1 MYWKT
6 DISLKFLSILVLAVL
21 SGCMVFHGVAEAQIY
36 SNYSLVTFIQGEV
49 MVMTKS
55 AAKWTPA
62 YKGQRLSIGDKIKTG
77 RSGRAE
83 VKFANSAIFRMRP
96 LSQLEIPSEKGN
108 EGKRVGFL
116 DMKFGKVW
124 SKVKPV
130 GKGESFKVRTPTAVA
145 GIRGTVFTLS
155 VNAITKKSIVAVL
168 EGSIDVAAGG
178 TTVPVGQNQ
187 KTSVEENQ
195 APDTPEQMDPEEA
208 EQENEQFQDN
218 TFGNTT
224 DTTPPNINL
233 TSPAS
238 DEDIEDGK
246 TTVAGSVD
254 DPDATVTI
262 TVNGESQTVT
272 VGGDGK
278 FELEVT
284 LKEGEENSIKVAAKD
299 ETGNAQEMEMK
310 LTLKKKEY
318 KIEVA
323 ASLEAG
329 DDDEKKNDLKVTVTD
344 QDGEAVSGAEV
355 TVGEATATTNDSGEA
370 VFKDLEPGNYKIAA
384 KATFDDEEIEGSAEI
399 EVEKTDEE
407 FTCTVMATVEAA
419 DDDEKK
425 NDIKVSLSDLSAD
438 LSSYIE
444 SNAIALFLG
453 DTGIGGWDG
462 SADVSVKD
470 LAPGTYKVSA
480 MIDDI
485 TVGSVE
491 IEVEEEKIEYK
502 IEATAMVSDGDGDG
516 NKNDVVVTVKDQ
528 DGEAVEGASV
538 KVGDYSLSSK
548 SDGTCAVGNLE
559 PGDYKVEATAEF
571 DGEEVSG
578 GAEFTIE
585 EKEEEFSITVSA
597 TLEDGDGDGEAN
609 DAKVSIQD
617 QNGEAP
623 DGSEVNVDGT
633 FYKSIT
639 EGELTVKDLKPG
651 AHTISVTGYQI
662 EDGNIKAKAS
672 GEAKVEVEEEKI
684 DYSLSV
690 MATAADEDGDGKSN
704 DVKVTVQDQDSN
716 AVASARVESDKT
728 ESGASASATTNAS
741 GEAVLKDLSPGDHP
755 ITVTAEFD
763 GEEVVGDASITI
775 EKSAIEYSLSLLVM
789 VDDLNNYGGKNDVTC
804 TVTDQDGSKVSGAA
818 IVYQGGSVAT
828 TDGNGVAVLEDMK
841 VGEHKIRARA
851 KMGDEQKTVWSE
863 EATAIVEKPGTLELM
878 VTAGV
883 DDKDGDDFK
892 NDVSGTVSYAGEG
905 QDGLEVTCGD
915 FSATTK
921 GDGSFEFKDL
931 DPGTY
936 QIRAEGTYVGL
947 PAAGNVE
954 VTVEK
959 PETITITLRAM
970 LQATD
975 DKGGMNDVSGSVTDH
990 KGREVPD
997 IGVLVDGTAVTKTG
1011 SDGAFGIANLKPG
1024 SHGISAA
1031 GTYRK
1036 QEVKSAVVTVDVE
1049 QITVGLRAMA
1059 QDADGEGGINDIV
1072 GQVSNNKGEGV
1083 SGLAII
1089 ISGAPRAQ
1097 TGSNGGFKVLNLD
1110 PDTYNVLASG
1120 TYMGEKVDIEP
1131 VSVEIGAPMAPS
1143 GGSISVDPPQGTANY
1158 TEFTARAANW
1168 ESDAPPLTYQFFA
1181 GSTAFSSASDQD
1193 TATFKLSAG
1202 THSVSVKVTDKY
1214 GTSATSSPAIVS
1226 AVGPGDIR
1234 MLPIMVED
1242 LAGDSIPNDIKVTV
1256 QDDTGTGIS
1265 GAAVK
1270 GNGKSATT
1278 GSDGIATLRN
1288 LDEGT
1293 HTISAEVDRYNVTK
1307 TTSQSVQVKVE
1318 LSMLPLMS
1326 ADLAGDT
1333 IPNDV
1338 KVTVQNGIGQG
1349 IPGAAVS
1356 GNNKRGSTGSDGTV
1370 VLRQLD
1376 QGSHAVTAQIMV
1388 GSKQKSIKSTVDIN
1402 VEISIMP
1409 PLMPEALDTD
1419 NISNDLPKITVQN
1432 NMGQG
1437 VSGAEVSAG
1446 NRKSTTGSDGTTAL
1460 RDMELGTTKVI
1471 ARVKVGNTEIST
1483 SADLEGEIGYADTM
1497 PPVVKLN
1504 PLQDMIII
1512 MTKPAEGQELP
1523 EAKMYE
1529 LEADVVMA
1537 SGASAR
1543 ADIYV
1548 DGTKAQ
1554 SAISI
1559 SGGKIQCSVMMDKE
1573 PKVHKIIIEA
1583 WYEKIPVE
1591 GIISDNLG
1599 PVEYSIWVGSTEQ
1612 AKRTVQ
1618 GANVNVKQDTPLLK
1632 GNNSIILR
1640 AVDSNPSNKASD
1652 TVQLENIYRSENERY
1667 MDTSQPEVLNTL
1679 PLADSQ
1685 IDEFTSP
1692 VPFQLGSDGSTAKIE
1707 LNATLFDLA
1716 SNIVSPVIV
1725 RVTPAGGTYRE
1736 YNAPLQGNEIKQW
1749 IDVLNGVNTVV
1760 IIAKDKVENQT
1771 PSSPFKI
1778 YVELGKGR
1786 IEGRITDGVSGSGL
1800 RGAKV
1805 TAIGEKGAYSGITGS
1820 DGRYTIIDVPY
1831 GTYYVIVI
1839 RDNYL
1844 QGYVDGVQVPSRKST
1859 STEIEPNEAL
1869 IDY

>member
-1 MYWKT
+1 MYWKA
-6 DISLKFLSILVLAVL
+6 DVSLKLLSILVLAIL
-21 SGCMVFHGVAEAQIY
+21 SGSMMFHGMAEAQIY

-49 MVMTKS
+49 MIMTKS
-55 AAKWTPA
+55 AAKWAPA

-96 LSQLEIPSEKGN
+96 LSQLEIPSEKDN
-108 EGKRVGFL
+108 DGKRVGFL

-178 TTVPVGQNQ
+178 ATVPVGENE

-254 DPDATVTI
+254 DPEATVTI
-262 TVNGESQTVT
+262 TVNGESKTVT

-299 ETGNAQEMEMK
+299 ETGNAQELEMK

-318 KIEVA
+318 KIEVQG
-323 ASLEAG
+323 SLEAG

-344 QDGEAVSGAEV
+344 QDGEAVDGAEV
-355 TVGEATATTNDSGEA
+355 KVGEATGTTNDSGEV
-370 VFKDLEPGNYKIAA
+370 VFKDLGPGTHKITA
-384 KATFDDEEIEGSAEI
+384 KKEFDGEEIEGSAEI
-399 EVEKTDEE
+399 EVEKIAEE
-407 FTCTVMATVEAA
+407 FTCTVMVTVEAA
-419 DDDEKK
+419 DDDGKK
-425 NDIKVSLSDLSAD
+425 DDLKVSLSELSAD
-438 LSSYIE
+438 LQTYLE
-444 SNAIALFLG
+444 SNSVSLWLG
-453 DTGIGGWDG
+453 DEGIGSWDG
-462 SADVSVKD
+462 SADIAKKD
-470 LAPGTYKVSA
+470 IAPGTYKVSA
-480 MIDDI
+480 MIGDV
-485 TVGSVE
+485 TAGSSEFE
-491 IEVEEEKIEYK
+491 IEEVKKEYS
-502 IEATAMVSDGDGDG
+502 IDVSAVVAEADGDGH
-516 NKNDVVVTVKDQ
+516 KNDVTITVKDQ
-528 DGEAVEGASV
+528 DGEMVSGASV
-538 KVGDYSLSSK
+538 KVGDLALSTK
-548 SDGTCAVGNLE
+548 SDGTCVLGNL
-559 PGDYKVEATAEF
+559 PPATYKAEVTAEF
-571 DGEEVSG
+571 EGEEISG
-578 GAEFTIE
+578 NVEFTT
-585 EKEEEFSITVSA
+585 EK
-597 TLEDGDGDGEAN
+597 
-609 DAKVSIQD
+609 
-617 QNGEAP
+617 
-623 DGSEVNVDGT
+623 
-633 FYKSIT
+633 
-639 EGELTVKDLKPG
+639 KDYS
-651 AHTISVTGYQI
+651 ISVL
-662 EDGNIKAKAS
+662 AS
-672 GEAKVEVEEEKI
+672 AV
-684 DYSLSV
+684 DS
-690 MATAADEDGDGKSN
+690 DGDGKTN
-704 DVKVTVQDQDSN
+704 DVKVTVADQDSA
-716 AVASARVESDKT
+716 AVPKARVESDKT
-728 ESGASASATTNAS
+728 ETGASAAATTDAN
-741 GEAVLKDLSPGDHP
+741 GEAILKDLAPGDHP
-755 ITVTAEFD
+755 ITVTAIFF
-763 GEEVVGDASITI
+763 GEAVSGDASITI
-775 EKSAIEYSLSLLVM
+775 EKPPIEYSLSLMVM
-789 VDDLNNYGGKNDVTC
+789 VDDLNNYGGKNDITC
-804 TVTDQDGSKVSGAA
+804 TVTDQDGNKVAGAA
-818 IVYQGGSVAT
+818 IVAQGVQVTT
-828 TDGNGVAVLEDMK
+828 TDGNGVAMLEDQK
-841 VGEHKIRARA
+841 VGDHKIRARA
-851 KMGDEQKTVWSE
+851 KMGDEQQQIWSE
-863 EATAIVEKPGTLELM
+863 EKMATVEKPGTLELM
-878 VTAGV
+878 VSAMV
-883 DDKDGDDFK
+883 EDADGDDFK
-892 NDVSGTVSYAGEG
+892 NDIVGTVSYGGDG
-905 QDGLEVTCGD
+905 QGNMEVTCGD
-915 FSATTK
+915 LTVTSM
-921 GDGSFEFKDL
+921 GDGSFEFKDQE
-931 DPGTY
+931 PGTY
-936 QIRAEGTYVGL
+936 QIRAEGTYSGL
-947 PAAGNVE
+947 PAAGNTE

-959 PETITITLRAM
+959 PEPITLTLRA
-970 LQATD
+970 LLIDAD
-975 DKGGMNDVSGSVTDH
+975 GKGGMNDVDGSVSDN
-990 KGREVPD
+990 KGREVSD
-997 IGVLVDGTAVTKTG
+997 LSVMLDGTAVTKTG
-1011 SDGAFGIANLKPG
+1011 SDGKFAIANLTSG
-1024 SHGISAA
+1024 THGISAA

-1036 QEVKSAVVTVDVE
+1036 QEVKSAVVNVE
-1049 QITVGLRAMA
+1049 VEKITLSIRAMV
-1059 QDADGEGGINDIV
+1059 QDADSEGGMNDIV
-1072 GQVSNNKGEGV
+1072 GQVSNNKGEGIPQI
-1083 SGLAII
+1083 AII
-1089 ISGAPRAQ
+1089 IGGAPRAQ
-1097 TGSNGGFKVLNLD
+1097 TGANGNFKVVNLD
-1110 PDTYNVLASG
+1110 PGPYNVSASG
-1120 TYMGEKVDIEP
+1120 TYLGMQMNVEP
-1131 VSVEIGAPMAPS
+1131 VSVEIGKPMAPS
-1143 GGSISVDPPQGTANY
+1143 GGSVSVDPIQGTANY
-1158 TEFTARAANW
+1158 TEFTARTANW
-1168 ESDAPPLTYQFFA
+1168 ESDAPPLKYQFFA
-1181 GSTAFSSASDQD
+1181 GSTTLGAVSEQ
-1193 TATFKLSAG
+1193 TTVTGKLPAG
-1202 THSVSVKVTDKY
+1202 THSITVQVTDKY
-1214 GTSATSSPAIVS
+1214 GTSSTSSPAIVTVT
-1226 AVGPGDIR
+1226 APGDIR

-1242 LAGDSIPNDIKVTV
+1242 IAGDKIPNDIKVTV
-1256 QDDTGTGIS
+1256 QDDTGTGVS
-1265 GAAVK
+1265 GATVR

-1278 GSDGIATLRN
+1278 GSDGTAILSN
-1288 LDEGT
+1288 LDEGS
-1293 HTISAEVDRYNVTK
+1293 HTITAESERFGVIK
-1307 TTSQSVQVKVE
+1307 TTSQSVQVKVD
-1318 LSMLPLMS
+1318 LSMLPLMA
-1326 ADLAGDT
+1326 ADIAGDT
-1333 IPNDV
+1333 IPNDI
-1338 KVTVQNGIGQG
+1338 KVTVQNGFGQG
-1349 IPGAAVS
+1349 IPGASVS
-1356 GNNKRGSTGSDGTV
+1356 GNNKRGSTGSDGSV
-1370 VLRQLD
+1370 ILRQLD
-1376 QGSHAVTAQIMV
+1376 QGSHVIIAQVMV
-1388 GSKQKSIKSTVDIN
+1388 GSKQKAIKATAYIN

-1409 PLMPEALDTD
+1409 PLMPEAMDTD

-1437 VSGAEVSAG
+1437 VSGAVVTAG
-1446 NRKSTTGSDGTTAL
+1446 NRKATTGGDGTTAL
-1460 RDMELGTTKVI
+1460 RDIEMGTTKVI
-1471 ARVKVGNTEIST
+1471 AKVNVGNSEIHT
-1483 SADLEGEIGYADTM
+1483 SADIEGEIGYADSM

-1591 GIISDNLG
+1591 GIISDNMG
-1599 PVEYSIWVGSTEQ
+1599 PVEYSIWVGSNEQ
-1612 AKRTVQ
+1612 TKRTVQ
-1618 GANVNVKQDTPLLK
+1618 GTNVNVKQDTPVLK
-1632 GNNSIILR
+1632 GNNSITLR
-1640 AVDSNPSNKASD
+1640 AVDSNPANKASD

-1716 SNIVSPVIV
+1716 GNILSPVIV
-1725 RVTPAGGTYRE
+1725 RVTPAGGAYRE

-1749 IDVLNGVNTVV
+1749 IDVLNGTNTVV
-1760 IIAKDKVENQT
+1760 IIAKDKVDNQT
-1771 PSSPFKI
+1771 PASPFKI

-1859 STEIEPNEAL
+1859 STEIEPNEPL